1 MNSPP
6 RKSFLQAI
14 EDAKTRRAER
24 EQGGTEEEHT
34 KPEPE
39 ASADFSDVQ
48 GKELVVA
55 QPLTPF
61 QERVKA
67 LKQHQEAQGVQPLV
81 AQEPDTSSDA
91 PEFES
96 GLSLD
101 EKMLDGVI
109 AGLDI
114 VWCYNRW
121 SAKTPVTAGHKRESI
136 KCSCP
141 NPAHPDKNPS
151 AWMNRDKSTWYCGG
165 CAEGGDVWDLA
176 AWYFDEPV
184 PGYKTDPAT
193 FRRLRDKMA
202 GDLGYGKY
210 TSGGKAAYNKLAV
223 TKEQSEEIAEQIN
236 EEVKDDNET
245 NVIQLRIVPG
255 SKEDAEQDGPQFKA
269 ASLDWRELVVRGTF
283 LDAWMRETTQDTCP
297 EEFHFFT
304 GLMAIGFA
312 VGRNRVLMDVPE
324 VLPNIN
330 VCLVG
335 KSGTGKSRAKRHL
348 REVLH
353 LALPF
358 DEQIPFPTGTK
369 SMHPGSG
376 EALIREFQHQVD
388 DPSQPTAPKKL
399 WPVRG
404 YVEFD
409 ELASLIAKGARQGSS
424 LKPLLME
431 LYDGP
436 AVLSNATITGGKVS
450 AVSPF
455 GQVMTTTQAK
465 SVRTVLNA
473 ADDAA
478 GFVNRWTFVTGPDK
492 PPVSINQAIVDLE
505 EPAELLKSIHHW
517 AVNKV
522 SLRFTEEAFKL
533 FDEFITQRVIPAK
546 NKSEDFSDIFNRM
559 DLLLKKILILLACN
573 EKLTVIDEFIVH
585 KMIKLYPYLINVYG
599 LIDTYMAQTA
609 GGELAEAIASA
620 INRYY
625 ERKKEF
631 PTARQISQIL
641 PPSKR
646 NIELLN
652 KTLKTMVDLGII
664 GKEEFQGKRGP
675 KTVKYGFAS

>member
-6 RKSFLQAI
+6 RRNFLQAI
-14 EDAKTRRAER
+14 EEAKRLRAER
-24 EQGGTEEEHT
+24 EEGGIAEEQAEPESEPEVQQNSIES
-34 KPEPE
+34 PEPT
-39 ASADFSDVQ
+39 
-48 GKELVVA
+48 KELVRA
-55 QPLTPF
+55 ENLSPF
-61 QERVKA
+61 QERLKA
-67 LKQHQEAQGVQPLV
+67 LRQHAAAQEPVQPLV
-81 AQEPDTSSDA
+81 AQGPDSSADA
-91 PEFES
+91 PEFET

-101 EKMLDGVI
+101 EQMLDGVI
-109 AGLDI
+109 NGLDI
-114 VWCYNRW
+114 VWVYNRW
-121 SAKTPVTAGHKRESI
+121 AGKGPVSAGNKRESI

-141 NPAHPDKNPS
+141 NPRHPDKNPS
-151 AWMNRDKSTWYCGG
+151 AWMNRDKNTWYCGG
-165 CAEGGDVWDLA
+165 CSEGGDLWDIA

-202 GDLGYGKY
+202 SDLGYAKY
-210 TSGGKAAYNKLAV
+210 TSGGKAAYNKMPDPA
-223 TKEQSEEIAEQIN
+223 EEPPPTESV
-236 EEVKDDNET
+236 EET
-245 NVIQLRIVPG
+245 NVVQLRVIPG
-255 SKEDAEQDGPQFKA
+255 SKEDEDQDGPHFKA
-269 ASLDWRELVVRGTF
+269 ASLNWQELVVRGTF
-283 LDAWMRETTQDTCP
+283 LDLWMRECTKDTCP

-312 VGRNRVLMDVPE
+312 VGRNRVLSDVPE

-348 REVLH
+348 RDVLAS
-353 LALPF
+353 ALPF
-358 DEQIPFPTGTK
+358 DDTVPFPTGTK

-376 EALIREFQHQVD
+376 EALIREFQHNVD
-388 DPSQPTAPKKL
+388 DPSTPNAPKKL

-436 AVLSNATITGGKVS
+436 SVLSNATITGGKIS
-450 AVSPF
+450 AINPF
-455 GQVMTTTQAK
+455 GQVMTTTQSR

-492 PPVSINQAIVDLE
+492 PPVSINRAIVDLE
-505 EPAELLKSIHHW
+505 EPAAALKSIHHW

-522 SLRFTEEAFKL
+522 GMEFTDEAFQL
-533 FDEFITQRVIPAK
+533 FDEFITKRVIPAK

-573 EKLTVIDEFIVH
+573 EKMNRIDTSIVE
-585 KMIKLYPYLINVYG
+585 KMMKIYPYLLNVYG
-599 LIDTYMAQTA
+599 LIDTYLAQTSA
-609 GGELAEAIASA
+609 GELAEAVAAA
-620 INRYY
+620 INKYY
-625 ERKKEF
+625 DKKKAF
-631 PTARQISQIL
+631 PTAREIAQSL
-641 PPSKR
+641 PPNKR
-646 NIELLN
+646 NLEMLN
-652 KTLKTMVDLGII
+652 RTLKTMVDLGVI

-675 KTVKYGFAS
+675 KTVRYGFAS